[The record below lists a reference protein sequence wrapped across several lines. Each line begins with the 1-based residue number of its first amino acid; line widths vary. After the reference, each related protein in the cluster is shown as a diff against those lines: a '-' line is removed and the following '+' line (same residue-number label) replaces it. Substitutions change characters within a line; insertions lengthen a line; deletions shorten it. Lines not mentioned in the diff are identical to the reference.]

1 MVLDAAPDRLSTA
14 TRCIGTLRSGAAA
27 DKVRPDAR
35 AKRAWLSSSML
46 HPKQPELPS
55 WIGPAAC
62 CEGSPQQSS
71 KALESAFLNAHPT
84 PSKESMPA
92 RKCMFFPKW
101 QYTILKSMH

>member
-1 MVLDAAPDRLSTA
+1 MDSLNQTVQTELSVHRRHTSVLDAAPDRLSTA

-46 HPKQPELPS
+46 PPKQPELPS

-62 CEGSPQQSS
+62 GEEIGTASCRERVC
-71 KALESAFLNAHPT
+71 KDV
-84 PSKESMPA
+84 
-92 RKCMFFPKW
+92 
-101 QYTILKSMH
+101 